1 MSETRTLHW
10 ADAIARE
17 LCQTRSRHL
26 LSTGITPSGEF
37 HVGHLREV
45 LTAEGV
51 YRALRDQGAEARMH
65 YIADTMDPLRR
76 VYDFLDPHIYAE
88 EVGKPL
94 CDIPCPCGKHD
105 SYAEHYLE
113 PFLEAL
119 RRLGITLEVLRAH
132 ELYRQGQLDEQIIV
146 ALQHTETIKRI
157 LHEETGKAEADD
169 WSPYNPL
176 CAACGRLTTT
186 RVSGFD
192 VAAKTVSYTCACGHT
207 ATAPVSQAGKLTW
220 RVDWPARWQALG
232 VTVEPFGKDH
242 ASRGGSY
249 DTGKRIVQEVFGSA
263 PPYPIPYEW
272 IALQGQGDM
281 SSSKGNLVSI
291 FNLTQ
296 TIPPEVVRYMIFR
309 VKPTRRI
316 VFDPG
321 LPLLNLVDE
330 YDNLL
335 GANRNQRAAELAHI
349 EGIKP
354 IGIPFK
360 HLVNL
365 VQITQG
371 DIEDIITILQRHHL
385 PVPDRAILQNRIA
398 YAQHWLA
405 HFCPPNVRLQLQE
418 TLPDHVTHLSP
429 AQRQVLGAL
438 SQRLQ
443 PEMDGDTIHALVY
456 SLAEEM
462 SLPAKDVFQAIYIAF
477 LGQPRGPRVGWFL
490 SSLDFGFVQTRLREA
505 AAYEGEHHATSA
517 DL

>member
-10 ADAIARE
+10 ADAVAQDVLQR
-17 LCQTRSRHL
+17 QSRHL
-26 LSTGITPSGEF
+26 LSTGITPSGEY
-37 HVGHLREV
+37 HVGHLREI

-51 YRALRDQGAEARMH
+51 YRALCDLGADVHMN

-76 VYDFLDPHIYAE
+76 VYTFLDPAVYRDA
-88 EVGKPL
+88 VGKPL
-94 CDIPCPCGKHD
+94 CDIPCPCGVHP
-105 SYAEHYLE
+105 SYAEHYLA
-113 PFLEAL
+113 PFLEAVQK
-119 RRLGITLEVLRAH
+119 LGIEMEVRRADA
-132 ELYRQGQLDEQIIV
+132 LYRQGRLDAQILM

-157 LHEETGKAEADD
+157 LREETGKAETDD

-176 CAACGRLTTT
+176 CAACGRLTGT
-186 RVSGFD
+186 RVDGFD
-192 VAAKTVSYTCACGHT
+192 VAAKTVSYSCTCGHQ

-220 RVDWPARWQALG
+220 RVDWPARWHALG

-249 DTGKRIVQEVFGSA
+249 DTGKRIVREVFGGE

-309 VKPTRRI
+309 VKPTRHI

-330 YDNLL
+330 YDDVQ
-335 GANRNQRAAELAHI
+335 GANRNPRAAELARI
-349 EGIKP
+349 EGIPP

-365 VQITQG
+365 VQIAQG
-371 DIEDIITILQRHHL
+371 DVEKISAILRRNQF
-385 PVPDRAILQNRIA
+385 PVPEPVMLQNRVA
-398 YAQHWLA
+398 YAQHWLQ
-405 HFCPPNVRLQLQE
+405 HFCPPEMRLQLQA
-418 TLPDHVTHLSP
+418 TLPELAARLTS
-429 AQRQVLGAL
+429 AQRQALGLL

-443 PEMDGDTIHALVY
+443 PDMDGDTIHALVY
-456 SLAEEM
+456 SLAAEV
-462 SLPAKDVFQAIYIAF
+462 SLPAKEVFQALYVAF
-477 LGQPRGPRVGWFL
+477 LDQARGPRVGWFL
-490 SSLDFGFVQTRLREA
+490 SSLDFTFVQARLQEA
-505 AAYEGEHHATSA
+505 AACKG
-517 DL
+517 